1 MTELQPGE
9 FDDRRPDR
17 LTPDVEART
26 GSPDPAFLTAGSAAT
41 PDDCATPPADS
52 AATPGK
58 QARVPARRAWIPAGS
73 RLGKFMF

>member
-17 LTPDVEART
+17 LTPDVEALT
-26 GSPDPAFLTAGSAAT
+26 GSPDPAFMT
-41 PDDCATPPADS
+41 ADS

-58 QARVPARRAWIPAGS
+58 QARAPARRAWIPAGS